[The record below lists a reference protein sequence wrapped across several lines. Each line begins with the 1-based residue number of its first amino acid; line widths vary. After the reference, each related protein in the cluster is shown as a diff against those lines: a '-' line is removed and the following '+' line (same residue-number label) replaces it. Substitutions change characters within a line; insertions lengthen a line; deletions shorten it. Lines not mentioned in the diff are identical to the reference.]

1 MRAFKPQQIAVFAA
15 GFAVLLILLHLVGV
29 LSWVSGMVATATYRL
44 AAPLHRIGSGM
55 ASAGERDECAC
66 AADIKAQLEQLMI
79 DNSKLRTLAAENA
92 ALKTALD
99 FQERDTDA
107 LVMARVVAE
116 SSDITNRGLVID
128 RGSGDGIEPG
138 QPVVVDDGLLVGKI
152 HTTGKKSSTV
162 LMLTDSVS
170 RLAVSLQ
177 GGSGTTGLLE
187 GDRGLSMMMSL
198 IPQNEIVNVGDV
210 VVTSGLEPGVRRGLI
225 VGVVETVHKDDQEP
239 FQTATVAPFNRAEYP
254 VFVQV
259 LVSDERDNEE

>member
-1 MRAFKPQQIAVFAA
+1 MRAFRPQQITIIAAVFAA
-15 GFAVLLILLHLVGV
+15 LLILLHLAGV
-29 LSWVSGMVATATYRL
+29 LSWVSQMVASATYRL
-44 AAPLHRIGSGM
+44 AAPLHRIGAGM
-55 ASAGERDECAC
+55 ALAGEDGECAC
-66 AADIKAQLEQLMI
+66 AADLNAELEQVII

-99 FQERDTDA
+99 FQERESDKPI
-107 LVMARVVAE
+107 LARVVAK

-128 RGSGDGIEPG
+128 RGQGDGIEPG
-138 QPVVVDDGLLVGKI
+138 QPVVVDDGLLIGKI
-152 HTTGKKSSTV
+152 KTVRRKSSTV
-162 LMLTDSVS
+162 LLLTDSLS

-187 GDRGLSMMMSL
+187 GDRGLSMVISL
-198 IPQNEIVNVGDV
+198 IPQNEVVNVGDV

-239 FQTATVAPFNRAEYP
+239 FQTATVSPLGHAEHP

-259 LVSDERDNEE
+259 LTSHDGGYAQ